1 MVKPVST
8 RYPRAT
14 TAIALLCAG
23 FVTIATSQDN
33 WTGGSSTENIDFS
46 GENQRLEL
54 DIAPVEDRLSPFD
67 YDGSLHLEVLVY
79 TIAQGAVDDMR
90 WSLNLPVQ
98 DGESFVLN
106 GAFVVD
112 GEQVTEDDGVTYGDP
127 VARIGRLCA
136 AGESSISGCLPCGI
150 DNACSLV
157 IEIDR
162 CHPRSDEDGKTSA
175 EVRIVRADGSSF
187 NNDCE
192 RDGDRAPC
200 DSLDAWMSL
209 ESSALDVSLCQ

>member
-1 MVKPVST
+1 MLKPVSR

-14 TAIALLCAG
+14 TVLALLCTG
-23 FVTIATSQDN
+23 FVTVATSPDN
-33 WTGGSSTENIDFS
+33 WTGGSSTDNVRFS

-54 DIAPVEDRLSPFD
+54 DIAPVEDRLLPFD
-67 YDGSLHLEVLVY
+67 YDGSLHLQVLVY
-79 TIAQGAVDDMR
+79 TIAQGAVEGMR
-90 WSLNLPVQ
+90 WSLSLPVQ
-98 DGESFVLN
+98 GGEPLVSN

-136 AGESSISGCLPCGI
+136 AGESSESGCLPCGI
-150 DNACSLV
+150 DNACSLI

-162 CHPRSDEDGKTSA
+162 CHPHSDADGETSA
-175 EVRIVRADGSSF
+175 EVMIVRADGSSF

-200 DSLDAWMSL
+200 DSLDDWMSL
-209 ESSALDVSLCQ
+209 EPSALDVSLCQ

>member
-1 MVKPVST
+1 M
-8 RYPRAT
+8 
-14 TAIALLCAG
+14 
-23 FVTIATSQDN
+23 
-33 WTGGSSTENIDFS
+33 
-46 GENQRLEL
+46 
-54 DIAPVEDRLSPFD
+54 
-67 YDGSLHLEVLVY
+67 LVY
-79 TIAQGAVDDMR
+79 TIAQGAVEGMR
-90 WSLNLPVQ
+90 WSLSLPVP
-98 DGESFVLN
+98 DGEPLVLN

-112 GEQVTEDDGVTYGDP
+112 GEQVTEDDGVTYGNP

-136 AGESSISGCLPCGI
+136 AGESSLSGCLPCGI

-162 CHPRSDEDGKTSA
+162 CHPHPEADRGTWA
-175 EVRIVRADGSSF
+175 EVMIVRADGSSF

-209 ESSALDVSLCQ
+209 ESRALDVSLCQ